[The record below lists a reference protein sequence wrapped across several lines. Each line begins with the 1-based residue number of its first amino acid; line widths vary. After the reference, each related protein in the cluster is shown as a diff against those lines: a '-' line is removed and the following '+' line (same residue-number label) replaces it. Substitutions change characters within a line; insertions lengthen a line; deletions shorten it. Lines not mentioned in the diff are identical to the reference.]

1 MGSLVDRKPS
11 LIYDGGMTKAT
22 NYLPHTGPQSNGH
35 STTTRT
41 PLRWR
46 VVGRILLVTV
56 TLLLWLMGL
65 TAAHSAVPAQPIPAQ
80 EPLPPHSGLL
90 LVGLEPSVS
99 PTAADALFAEQ
110 GLITSRH
117 WPEFGLAAV
126 HLPADGDERSS
137 ESALAA
143 AKTRLIKQPG
153 VRYVE
158 NDWAIEAASHPSP
171 NDPYFPE
178 QWALARINMPAAWD
192 ATLGDPALIIALI
205 DSGIDLQHEDL
216 AGMSIWSN
224 DLEVNGLAGEDDD
237 ANGYV
242 DDFVGWDWVDHD
254 NQIEDPYGHGT
265 HVGGILA
272 ANTDNGIGVASVGR
286 RLTILPLRVLDE
298 RGSGFI
304 SYLVDALAYARRK
317 GVQIVN
323 LSLVL
328 RLDSLAVADSIHA
341 FAQTGGLVVA
351 ATGNYGNQV
360 YWPAAYTETLA
371 VASTTMDDSRS
382 PFSNRGPETDL
393 AAPGSLILSTYKENS
408 YYLNDGTSMAAP
420 HVSALAAL
428 VWSLRPDWDWQQVK
442 DHLKATAVDVNAA
455 TLPGPDNEIGYGRI
469 DAEAALAQAGAG
481 VSFTVDYLAGQ
492 YTAVDQPLRIP
503 VQVAV
508 TDTQGDRLP
517 VVGALI
523 HYALTGAPEIGSG
536 ESGPAP
542 VLSGTLSSS
551 ATGLGLIDIRTPSQ
565 VGQYEL
571 RVYMAGQERLYPITL
586 QDGPL
591 VLSADVAQPFA
602 RVGGEQTQVVFSA
615 ATSGQGELL
624 TEPLLVELTTSLG
637 TFSDGSQQRTLW
649 MLNGLLTETL
659 TSGELA
665 GIAEIGM
672 STALQNQR
680 TFVTVQPGLT
690 QRIAGPTRTVV
701 QDWGSGVT
709 VPIRLD
715 LADLYGN
722 PIWDTTRVNF
732 YTLESSFA
740 PQSPKVVM
748 GKIETLLSVPTW
760 ASPRVAYWAI
770 VPGTFS
776 MFQGEVVVLR
786 NHYWFPLVSGTA
798 SAAIAQ

>member
-22 NYLPHTGPQSNGH
+22 NYLPHTGRQSNGH

-46 VVGRILLVTV
+46 VVGRILLVTA

-80 EPLPPHSGLL
+80 EPLHPHSGLL

-126 HLPADGDERSS
+126 HLPAGGDERSR

-143 AKTRLIKQPG
+143 AKTRLIQQPG

-158 NDWAIEAASHPSP
+158 NDWAIEAAGLTLP

-481 VSFTVDYLAGQ
+481 VFFTVDYLAGQ

-665 GIAEIGM
+665 GVAEIGM
-672 STALQNQR
+672 STALQRQR
-680 TFVTVQPGLT
+680 AFVTIQPGPT
-690 QRIAGPTRTVV
+690 QRVSGPLRIFV
-701 QDWGSGVT
+701 QDWGGGVT

-715 LADLYGN
+715 LADVYGN

-748 GKIETLLSVPTW
+748 GTIETLLSVPTW
-760 ASPRVAYWAI
+760 ASPRVAYWAL

>member
-1 MGSLVDRKPS
+1 MP
-11 LIYDGGMTKAT
+11 
-22 NYLPHTGPQSNGH
+22 PQ
-35 STTTRT
+35 
-41 PLRWR
+41 
-46 VVGRILLVTV
+46 
-56 TLLLWLMGL
+56 
-65 TAAHSAVPAQPIPAQ
+65 
-80 EPLPPHSGLL
+80 SGLL
-90 LVGLEPSVS
+90 LVGLEPSIS
-99 PTAADALFAEQ
+99 PIAADALFAEQ
-110 GLITSRH
+110 GLLTSRH

-126 HLPADGDERSS
+126 HLPAIGDERSR
-137 ESALAA
+137 ESALAS
-143 AKTRLIKQPG
+143 AKARLVQQSG

-158 NDWAIEAASHPSP
+158 NDWAIEAASHASP

-192 ATLGDPALIIALI
+192 ATLGEPGLIVGLI

-216 AGMSIWSN
+216 IGMSIWSN
-224 DLEVNGLAGEDDD
+224 ELEVNGLAGEDDD
-237 ANGYV
+237 ANGFV
-242 DDFVGWDWVDHD
+242 DDFAGWDWVGND

-286 RLTILPLRVLDE
+286 NLTILPLRVLDE

-341 FAQTGGLVVA
+341 FAETGGLIVA
-351 ATGNYGNQV
+351 ATGNYGSQV
-360 YWPAAYTETLA
+360 YWPAAYTETIA
-371 VASTTMDDSRS
+371 VASTAMDDSRS
-382 PFSNRGPETDL
+382 SFSNRGPETDL
-393 AAPGSLILSTYKENS
+393 AAPGSLILSTYKDNS

-428 VWSLRPDWDWQQVK
+428 VWSLRPDWDWVQVK

-469 DAEAALAQAGAG
+469 DAEAALIQAGAG

-503 VQVAV
+503 VQLTV
-508 TDTQGDRLP
+508 TDTQGQRLP

-542 VLSGTLSSS
+542 VLSGTISTS
-551 ATGLGLIDIRTPSQ
+551 ATGRGLIDIRTPQQ

-571 RVYMAGQERLYPITL
+571 RVRMAGQELLYPITL

-591 VLSADVAQPFA
+591 VLSADATRPLVS
-602 RVGGEQTQVVFSA
+602 VGGEQTQVVFRA

-637 TFSDGSQQRTLW
+637 TFSDGSQQRTAW
-649 MLNGLLTETL
+649 IRNGLLTETL
-659 TSGELA
+659 TSGEIA

-672 STALQNQR
+672 STALQSQR
-680 TFVTVQPGLT
+680 TFVTIQPGPT
-690 QRIAGPTRTVV
+690 QRITGPARISV
-701 QDWGSGVT
+701 QDWGNGVT

-715 LADLYGN
+715 LADVYGN
-722 PIWDTTRVNF
+722 PIWDTTIVNF
-732 YTLESSFA
+732 YALESSFA
-740 PQSPKVVM
+740 PQSPSVVM
-748 GKIETLLSVPTW
+748 GTIESLLSVPNW

-776 MFQGEVVVLR
+776 IFQGEVIVQR
-786 NHYWFPLVSGTA
+786 NHYWLPLVSGEP
-798 SAAIAQ
+798 AATISQ